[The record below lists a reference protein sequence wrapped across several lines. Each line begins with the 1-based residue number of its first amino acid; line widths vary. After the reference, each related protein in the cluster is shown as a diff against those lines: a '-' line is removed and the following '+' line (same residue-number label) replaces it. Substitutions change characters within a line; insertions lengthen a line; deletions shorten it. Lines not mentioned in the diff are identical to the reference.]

1 MGGTMLHSLA
11 RHMLELLLIAGIL
24 QSSPATAQDAG
35 PQASNFSLLSVTGED
50 VTLEQ
55 FRGQYVV
62 LEWMNFRC
70 RTVDALYKSR
80 VLPALQADL
89 RANDVIWLSIVSEA
103 QGKQGQVA
111 TEKMQRQI
119 EKRGGNQDAVL
130 LDITGTVGRN
140 YGATVSPYLVVVNP
154 EGAIIYQGA
163 FDNQPP
169 GEEMDEEMPALNYV
183 TAALNAAQKGEEV
196 TYPVTEAYG
205 CPIRYDR

>member
-1 MGGTMLHSLA
+1 MLHSFA
-11 RHMLELLLIAGIL
+11 RHMLELLLVAGVL
-24 QSSPATAQDAG
+24 HTAPVVAQDAG
-35 PQASNFSLLSVTGED
+35 QQASNFSLLSVSGVD
-50 VTLEQ
+50 VTLDQ
-55 FRGQYVV
+55 FKGKYVV

-70 RTVDALYKSR
+70 RTVDALYKNR
-80 VLPALQADL
+80 VLPTMQAELKAQDI
-89 RANDVIWLSIVSEA
+89 VWLSIVSEA

-130 LDITGTVGRN
+130 LDITGHVGQA
-140 YGATVSPYLVVVNP
+140 YGATVSPYLVVINP

-169 GEEMDEEMPALNYV
+169 GEEMDDDMPAINYV
-183 TAALNAAQKGEEV
+183 TDALEAAQKGEMV
-196 TYPVTEAYG
+196 PYPVTEAYG

>member
-1 MGGTMLHSLA
+1 MLHSFA
-11 RHMLELLLIAGIL
+11 RHMLELLLIAGVL
-24 QSSPATAQDAG
+24 QTTPAMAQDAG
-35 PQASNFSLLSVTGED
+35 QQASNFSLLSVAGED

-55 FRGQYVV
+55 FKGQYVV

-70 RTVDALYKSR
+70 RAVDALYKSR
-80 VLPALQADL
+80 VMPAMQADL
-89 RANDVIWLSIVSEA
+89 REKDVVWLSIVSEA

-119 EKRGGNQDAVL
+119 EKRGGNQHAVL
-130 LDITGTVGRN
+130 LDVTGVVGRT
-140 YGATVSPYLVVVNP
+140 YGAVVSPHMVVIGP
-154 EGAIIYQGA
+154 EGGILYQGA

-169 GEEMDEEMPALNYV
+169 GEEMNDDMPAINYV
-183 TAALNAAQKGEEV
+183 TDALEAAQQGEAV